1 MAMRKLIIP
10 IQFIAVILCLAFNG
24 YAEEH
29 GERIKNSA
37 GMEFVLIQPGQFMM
51 GSPEDEPGRYTG
63 ENPHTVNLTD
73 PFYMQTTEVTQEQ
86 WMSLIKKNPSSQKGC
101 GDNCPVEQ
109 VSWDD
114 VQNFIQKL
122 NQKEGTDKYRLP
134 TEAEWEYACRAG
146 STTAFPN
153 GNIAELQC
161 DRDPN
166 LAASFICEIVA
177 GGILAVPSGQ
187 REAATASG
195 LSAFQQLRY
204 IILPQ
209 AMRTILPPL
218 VGQYVL
224 LVKDSSV
231 VSAIGVV
238 DITRV
243 GWLTVQRIPE
253 GLMVFGLVGLLYFV
267 ICYPLINLS
276 NFLERRMTVVSTR
289 L

>member
-1 MAMRKLIIP
+1 MWGFYFNELVNSLPFFLKGVWMTVAVSGLSLIFGTIVGFICGILRTSGNTFVKLIIGIWVDLIRGTP
-10 IQFIAVILCLAFNG
+10 FLVQVFIIFFILPSIGIELEAFPAAVIAL
-24 YAEEH
+24 
-29 GERIKNSA
+29 S
-37 GMEFVLIQPGQFMM
+37 
-51 GSPEDEPGRYTG
+51 
-63 ENPHTVNLTD
+63 
-73 PFYMQTTEVTQEQ
+73 
-86 WMSLIKKNPSSQKGC
+86 
-101 GDNCPVEQ
+101 
-109 VSWDD
+109 
-114 VQNFIQKL
+114 
-122 NQKEGTDKYRLP
+122 
-134 TEAEWEYACRAG
+134 
-146 STTAFPN
+146 
-153 GNIAELQC
+153 
-161 DRDPN
+161 N

-177 GGILAVPSGQ
+177 GGILAVPTGQ

-195 LSAFQQLRY
+195 LSGYQQLRH

-243 GWLTVQRIPE
+243 GWLTVQRVPE
-253 GLMVFGLVGLLYFV
+253 GLMVFGLVGLLYFA

-276 NFLERRMTVVSTR
+276 SFLEKRMTVVSTR

>member
-1 MAMRKLIIP
+1 MWGFYFNELVHSLPFFLKGVWMTVAVSGLSLIFGTIIGFICGILRTSGNTFVKLIIGIWVDLIRGTP
-10 IQFIAVILCLAFNG
+10 FLVQVFIIFFILPSFGIELEAFPAAVIAL
-24 YAEEH
+24 
-29 GERIKNSA
+29 S
-37 GMEFVLIQPGQFMM
+37 
-51 GSPEDEPGRYTG
+51 
-63 ENPHTVNLTD
+63 
-73 PFYMQTTEVTQEQ
+73 
-86 WMSLIKKNPSSQKGC
+86 
-101 GDNCPVEQ
+101 
-109 VSWDD
+109 
-114 VQNFIQKL
+114 
-122 NQKEGTDKYRLP
+122 
-134 TEAEWEYACRAG
+134 
-146 STTAFPN
+146 
-153 GNIAELQC
+153 
-161 DRDPN
+161 N

-177 GGILAVPSGQ
+177 GGILAVPTGQ

-195 LSAFQQLRY
+195 LSGYQQLRH

-243 GWLTVQRIPE
+243 GWLTVQRVPE
-253 GLMVFGLVGLLYFV
+253 GLMVFGLVGLLYFA

-276 NFLERRMTVVSTR
+276 SFLEKRMTVVSTR

>member
-1 MAMRKLIIP
+1 MWSFYFSELMNSLPFFFKGLWMTVAVSGLSLIAGTI
-10 IQFIAVILCLAFNG
+10 IGFICGIIRASRIKSLRMIIGAWVDLIRGTPFLVQIFIIFFILPSVGIELEAFPAAVIA
-24 YAEEH
+24 
-29 GERIKNSA
+29 
-37 GMEFVLIQPGQFMM
+37 
-51 GSPEDEPGRYTG
+51 
-63 ENPHTVNLTD
+63 LT
-73 PFYMQTTEVTQEQ
+73 
-86 WMSLIKKNPSSQKGC
+86 
-101 GDNCPVEQ
+101 
-109 VSWDD
+109 
-114 VQNFIQKL
+114 
-122 NQKEGTDKYRLP
+122 
-134 TEAEWEYACRAG
+134 
-146 STTAFPN
+146 
-153 GNIAELQC
+153 
-161 DRDPN
+161 N

-177 GGILAVPSGQ
+177 GGILSVPSGQ

-195 LSAFQQLRY
+195 LSGYQQLRY

-253 GLMVFGLVGLLYFV
+253 GLMVFGLVGILYFI

-276 NFLERRMTVVSTR
+276 GFLERRMTVAGTR

>member
-1 MAMRKLIIP
+1 MWGFYFNELMHSLPFFLKGLWMTVAVSGLSLIAGTIIGFFCGIIRASRYKLLRFIIGAWVDLIRGTP
-10 IQFIAVILCLAFNG
+10 FLVQVFIIFFILPSVGIELEAFAAAVI
-24 YAEEH
+24 
-29 GERIKNSA
+29 S
-37 GMEFVLIQPGQFMM
+37 
-51 GSPEDEPGRYTG
+51 
-63 ENPHTVNLTD
+63 LT
-73 PFYMQTTEVTQEQ
+73 
-86 WMSLIKKNPSSQKGC
+86 
-101 GDNCPVEQ
+101 
-109 VSWDD
+109 
-114 VQNFIQKL
+114 
-122 NQKEGTDKYRLP
+122 
-134 TEAEWEYACRAG
+134 
-146 STTAFPN
+146 
-153 GNIAELQC
+153 
-161 DRDPN
+161 N

-195 LSAFQQLRY
+195 LSAYQQLRY

-209 AMRTILPPL
+209 AMRTIMPPL

-224 LVKDSSV
+224 LIKDSSV

-276 NFLERRMTVVSTR
+276 NLLERRMTVVSTR